1 MADSSSSSSSEETP
15 SETVAALFPIFLVAI
30 LSCFL
35 FPITLYRI
43 GRRFGLFSLIAG
55 EEEDTKTK
63 GGGGGGGK
71 ETTIKT
77 KTKTMEKKNDNIS
90 QDIQIKAKDSLWAKS
105 FEQSVHQSRQS
116 MKRQMFF
123 SGWNLAIVLG
133 WILFF
138 LLLFWAKS
146 MQTEEKRFD
155 PYDILE
161 LSIGA
166 TPSDIKRAYRKMS
179 LKYHPDK
186 NSDPEAI
193 KFFTESVAPA
203 YKTLTNDIARENFE
217 KYGHPDGRQS
227 TKLGVALPEELFG
240 RGRFEGLAPFVLLG
254 MVLVTILLPLIVIVR
269 ILMKGDKYAHTGVDG
284 KKVLRQ
290 TQSNFGQMLK
300 PMMKL
305 TGVPELVSV
314 AQEFVEMEYK
324 GEKLNE
330 SLSEVLKQCRNEIG
344 GGELAQKFV
353 RRNPSVVRTHAL
365 QLMHLLRRGEEVPK
379 ELMKDFDFV
388 VRNVPRFIDQ
398 ILQMLLQTSGN
409 PRAGFTAVKPTQM
422 VLEYS
427 QLFTQAVPITLKKST
442 SSGSTASSG
451 RVGSIA
457 NSEDGGAAGLLQL
470 PHFTEKE
477 CAKIR
482 KKAKS
487 LAELREM
494 PKEERS
500 AALEKF
506 AEFDENKRADVETIM
521 NIIPKVVK
529 FECEIFVEGE
539 SPSSSSTAVDQAGND
554 GVIAGGMKQQQQ
566 KQQQQKQPLIL
577 EDDIV
582 TARASVQISRGG
594 GPLGEADLPPVPFG
608 RGTKKPESWYLLVC
622 DPLANLTLA
631 MKKLTK
637 AEKLAAETGDE
648 PAKIAVKFM
657 APPAALYSVT
667 FALVSDYWI
676 GVDKKQNA
684 KFKVSKRTP
693 ESEKERDST
702 SSNKKRKGAAASK
715 SKGAALPPAEAAAT
729 ASEAAKTTAAA
740 SDSTTAGKGD
750 SPKKERGAKKEEGI
764 VASEDEIDSE
774 GDEESDDDDD
784 NDGHHDPNYPSDETG
799 TEESDNE
806 KLEAYVPKQQ
816 QKEER
821 PKQERPTMAAS
832 AATPEKKEKAKDLG
846 KEKEKEEGEEAKKE
860 EVVAEN

>member
-1 MADSSSSSSSEETP
+1 MAADSSSEETP
-15 SETVAALFPIFLVAI
+15 SETVAALFPIFLVAV

-43 GRRFGLFSLIAG
+43 GRRFGLFSSFLSG
-55 EEEDTKTK
+55 EDGESSK
-63 GGGGGGGK
+63 GG
-71 ETTIKT
+71 EISLLNIN
-77 KTKTMEKKNDNIS
+77 KKNKKSEGTTSSAEQKQKQQQN
-90 QDIQIKAKDSLWAKS
+90 IQIKAKDGSLWAKS
-105 FEQSVHQSRQS
+105 FEQSVRQSKQS

-123 SGWNLAIVLG
+123 SGWNLAIVCG

-138 LLLFWAKS
+138 LLLFWAKA
-146 MQTEEKRFD
+146 MQMEEKRFD
-155 PYDILE
+155 PYEILE

-166 TPSDIKRAYRKMS
+166 TPSEIKRAYRKMS

-300 PMMKL
+300 PMIKL
-305 TGVPELVSV
+305 TEVPQLVSV
-314 AQEFVEMEYK
+314 AQEFMEMEYK

-353 RRNPSVVRTHAL
+353 RRHPNVVRTHAL
-365 QLMHLLRRGEEVPK
+365 QLMHLLRKGEEVPR

-388 VRNVPRFIDQ
+388 VKNVPRFIDQ
-398 ILQMLLQTSGN
+398 ILLMLLQTSGN
-409 PRAGFTAVKPTQM
+409 PRAGFTAVKPTQA

-427 QLFTQAVPITLKKST
+427 QLFTQAVPITLKKS
-442 SSGSTASSG
+442 SSSTNASSG

-457 NSEDGGAAGLLQL
+457 NSDDGGAAGLLQL

-494 PKEERS
+494 AKEER
-500 AALEKF
+500 AAVLEKF

-521 NIIPKVVK
+521 NIVPKVVK

-539 SPSSSSTAVDQAGND
+539 SPSSSSASGVQAGND
-554 GVIAGGMKQQQQ
+554 GVVAGGIKQ
-566 KQQQQKQPLIL
+566 QQQQKQPLIL
-577 EDDIV
+577 EDDII

-594 GPLGEADLPPVPFG
+594 GPIGDADLPPVPFG
-608 RGTKKPESWYLLVC
+608 RGIKKPESWYLLVC

-631 MKKLTK
+631 MKKLSK

-648 PAKIAVKFM
+648 PTKIAVKFM

-676 GVDKKQNA
+676 GVDRKQNA

-693 ESEKERDST
+693 EAEKERDST
-702 SSNKKRKGAAASK
+702 SGNKKKKGAAPSK
-715 SKGAALPPAEAAAT
+715 SKGASLPPAATAAAT
-729 ASEAAKTTAAA
+729 SEAA
-740 SDSTTAGKGD
+740 TAGEGD
-750 SPKKERGAKKEEGI
+750 TSKKEQSGKKEEGI

-774 GDEESDDDDD
+774 DDEESDDD
-784 NDGHHDPNYPSDETG
+784 DGHHDPNYPSDETG

-806 KLEAYVPKQQ
+806 KLEPYVLKQQQQQQ

-821 PKQERPTMAAS
+821 PKQERPVMSAS
-832 AATPEKKEKAKDLG
+832 AATPEKKEKGAATSKDV
-846 KEKEKEEGEEAKKE
+846 GEEEDKEDGEAKEE